1 MPASVALAVV
11 VNALEAVGEHVA
23 QHLVLAPGWVV
34 LRFVLWRPASR
45 VRYHSFE
52 AAVAGA
58 AVWVAAVVVGLAVL
72 GAGRPG

>member
-1 MPASVALAVV
+1 MPASVVLGVAVDGLAF
-11 VNALEAVGEHVA
+11 VGEH
-23 QHLVLAPGWVV
+23 LVVAPGWVV

-58 AVWVAAVVVGLAVL
+58 VVWVVAVVVGLAVL
-72 GAGRPG
+72 GAARSG